1 MKVLVTAFKPFNNQK
16 NNYSEEVL
24 KYITN
29 VDKLI
34 IDVVYDE
41 SYKDITKC
49 KNLDDYELI
58 IALGEARSRSE
69 LTLET
74 QAINLSSCSLKD
86 NKGVLKNNEI
96 INSSLS
102 TYLKT
107 NVDILK
113 CKDYVSL
120 SNDAGKFVCNNL
132 YFHLLEHY
140 PDKCIFIHVP
150 NCHDD
155 EKNYAIFAKKISQI
169 IDILIN

>member
-86 NKGVLKNNEI
+86 NKGVLISEEEYDNIYN
-96 INSSLS
+96 
-102 TYLKT
+102 TYKAIRAQISEKKY
-107 NVDILK
+107 DIK
-113 CKDYVSL
+113 
-120 SNDAGKFVCNNL
+120 
-132 YFHLLEHY
+132 
-140 PDKCIFIHVP
+140 
-150 NCHDD
+150 
-155 EKNYAIFAKKISQI
+155 EKR
-169 IDILIN
+169 